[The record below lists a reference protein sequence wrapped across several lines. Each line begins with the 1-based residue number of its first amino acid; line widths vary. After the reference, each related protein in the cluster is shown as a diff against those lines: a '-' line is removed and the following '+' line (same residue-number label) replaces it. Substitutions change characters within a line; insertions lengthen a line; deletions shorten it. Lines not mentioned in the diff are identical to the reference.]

1 MDIPT
6 AVAIAVPVS
15 TFIVTVD
22 TIFLKTRKKNPGG
35 GSISRESLNSLL
47 KEKLDKDVCDERVK
61 RIEASVS
68 SLQEFVKQQFVSFA
82 KEISQLRHHK
92 SE

>member
-15 TFIVTVD
+15 TFIVTVG